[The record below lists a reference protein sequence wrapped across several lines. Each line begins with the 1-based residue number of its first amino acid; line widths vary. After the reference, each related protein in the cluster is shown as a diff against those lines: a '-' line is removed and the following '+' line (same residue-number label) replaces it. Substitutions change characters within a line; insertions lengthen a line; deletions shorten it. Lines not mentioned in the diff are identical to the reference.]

1 MGIKYYRNHAKGMKF
16 RKRFT
21 YTRTWFSTHKWVA
34 CKRSDS
40 RLRSSQNDSRASFQ
54 RRQSPHVDR
63 STEASGAQE
72 VWTHH
77 TSGHAPSST

>member
-40 RLRSSQNDSRASFQ
+40 RLRSSQNDSRTSFQ
-54 RRQSPHVDR
+54 R
-63 STEASGAQE
+63 
-72 VWTHH
+72 W
-77 TSGHAPSST
+77 